1 MASQLELQLALNRAL
16 TARNELLSEQS
27 KLVKSQLADV
37 IGLKQAWTEVEPKQE
52 DILATIKSMHEALGD
67 TTERFEELQIS
78 GQVSAIKIAEKIL
91 KSKDATTGLK
101 IATEKLTKQ
110 YGPASAA
117 VAGFADGLISGFK
130 LVKHT
135 LSATIGLVGA
145 MTKGIKDTSLSIAA
159 IPFRSLSALIAIS
172 NKLVPLMEAIARAT
186 EEVRKQFGDI
196 NSGSGR
202 DIIETAKNI
211 GTGFENIGLGGY
223 RVFGSLDE
231 RLQAVNKLATAMG
244 ATFEL
249 FSDEILKGNGAV
261 MLLQKGLGLTDENM
275 KALAK
280 RAKAVGSPI
289 SSQLKEMTKFSVDFG
304 KKFGVSQKLIS
315 RDMGLMVGDVKHFGN
330 MAPKELARVSVYAR
344 KLGLDVQDLLGVVD
358 KFDTFESAAES
369 AAMLSQAFGA
379 NVDAIKLMK
388 SENPAERIEE
398 LRRAFLSTGKSA
410 DMLSRQ
416 ELKLLAQT
424 TGLSEETARVALSQ
438 KNAGIS
444 MQELEKQGKIT
455 EQRQLTTAEAVAEV
469 QKSIERVIK
478 PFKQFAG
485 FLQAL
490 ADGFARGIFNAR
502 DFRDLMVKLH
512 GALHRTYQ
520 VGIEM
525 GQAFMDFFPGIKGI
539 TEGLRNMLKV
549 GDGFAP
555 FGKFITGVR
564 DSFMKFFKTIK
575 DGPGAVSRLFVEL
588 KSSFSEFLS
597 SFDVKGAE
605 GNGKQLFSAIGNIV
619 AGLIREFSNGAVQ
632 IFQIITSIIT
642 GEGMP
647 KNIPGGGIA
656 RSLLDPIIKEFN
668 NDNGPIKKLWPA
680 FKTMLEKIWDKHGDD
695 IKGALTPL
703 AIGAASVIF
712 GSAFIKAATS
722 ALVFSVSQAALSG
735 LATWVSGG
743 GISSASGILAGAGET
758 LATALASPFVI
769 IPALIGGVLATA
781 IGTNRGMKKFRDD
794 LSKEFGKTDSMV
806 GASIAGIADT
816 ISFGLIPDSVIKMIG
831 KQAASLSKSLFDGI
845 TSLPFGKEIAR
856 MFRETVREGIE
867 IFGSLGELISAVMNG
882 SSADVQTAASN
893 FGDRLVSFIGDQLK
907 LFVYKLPALTIGI
920 TTQLGIWLMKG
931 LAIVI
936 TKLIPWLLKM
946 TSTALQVVS
955 GVIASFAYKIGDALG
970 QIPIIGSMLKDI
982 TKGVGDLFSALGT
995 FFGWLSDKFN
1005 ETLKAANVLMNMSF
1019 GDIIKSLTGWVSGAW
1034 DTFVD
1039 VGVSVVKGIISGI
1052 TSMGGALADGLKK
1065 GFDKAFSSVKST
1077 FSDAA
1082 SSGIQAF
1089 KDVWGIHSPSTEA
1102 MAMGTNISKSL
1113 SDSLSIM
1120 PSNMEMIA
1128 DKSLKAISDAL
1139 SSSSVIKG
1147 VKNFTSPAVAVIT
1160 SMIDEANTINDSLAN
1175 LDIVNLDIKL
1185 KALADKLGIDNE
1197 KFRVKQGQL
1206 NITLNVNVTMEAD
1219 KLAKVLSEHGIV
1231 STEKPTR

>member
-37 IGLKQAWTEVEPKQE
+37 VGLKQAWSEVEPRQE

-67 TTERFEELQIS
+67 TTERFEGLQTAGQIS
-78 GQVSAIKIAEKIL
+78 AMKIAEKIL
-91 KSKDATTGLK
+91 KSKDATSALK

-117 VAGFADGLISGFK
+117 VAGFVDGLINGFK
-130 LVKHT
+130 FVKQT
-135 LSATIGLVGA
+135 LSATIGLVGSVA
-145 MTKGIKDTSLSIAA
+145 KGIKDTSLSIAA

-186 EEVRKQFGDI
+186 EDVRKQFGDI
-196 NSGSGR
+196 NSGAGR
-202 DIIETAKNI
+202 DVIETAKNI
-211 GTGFENIGLGGY
+211 GTGFESMGLSGY
-223 RVFGSLDE
+223 RIFGSLDE

-249 FSDEILKGNGAV
+249 FSDEILDGHGAV

-289 SSQLKEMTKFSVDFG
+289 SSQLQAMTKFSVDFG
-304 KKFGVSQKLIS
+304 MKFHVSQKLIS
-315 RDMGLMVGDVKHFGN
+315 RDIGSMVGDVKHFGN
-330 MAPKELARVSVYAR
+330 MAPKELAKVSVYAR

-379 NVDAIKLMK
+379 NADAIKLMK

-424 TGLSEETARVALSQ
+424 TGLSEETAKAALSQ

-444 MQELEKQGKIT
+444 MEELEKQGKLT
-455 EQRQLTTAEAVAEV
+455 EGRQLSTAQAVDEV
-469 QKSIERVIK
+469 KSSIERVIK
-478 PFKQFAG
+478 PFKLFSG

-490 ADGFARGIFNAR
+490 ADGFARGVFGTKN
-502 DFRDLMVKLH
+502 FRDLLVKLH
-512 GALHRTYQ
+512 VSLHRTYE
-520 VGIEM
+520 VGMQM
-525 GQAFMDFFPGIKGI
+525 GQAFMELFPGIKGI
-539 TEGLRNMLKV
+539 TDNLKNMLKV

-555 FGKFITGVR
+555 FGKFITSVGV
-564 DSFMKFFKTIK
+564 SFTKFFKTIK
-575 DGPGAVSRLFVEL
+575 DGPGAVSVLFTEL
-588 KSSFSEFLS
+588 KKSFSGFLS
-597 SFDVKGAE
+597 SFDAKGAE
-605 GNGKQLFSAIGNIV
+605 NNGKQLFGAVGNIV
-619 AGLIREFSNGAVQ
+619 AGLIREFSKGAIQ
-632 IFQIITSIIT
+632 IFGIITSILT
-642 GEGMP
+642 GEDMP
-647 KNIPGGGIA
+647 KDIPGGGIA
-656 RSLLDPIIKEFN
+656 KSLLDPIIKEFKS
-668 NDNGPIKKLWPA
+668 DNGPIKKLWPA
-680 FKTMLEKIWDKHGDD
+680 FKNMLEKIWDKHGDD
-695 IKGALTPL
+695 IKSALTPL

-712 GSAFIKAATS
+712 GSAFIKAAAS
-722 ALVFSVSQAALSG
+722 ALMFSVSQAVLSG
-735 LATWVSGG
+735 LSSWVAGG
-743 GISSASGILAGAGET
+743 GISSASTILAGAGTT
-758 LATALASPFVI
+758 LASALASPFVI

-781 IGTNRGMKKFRDD
+781 VGTNKGMKKFQED
-794 LSKEFGKTDSMV
+794 LRKEFGKTDSMV

-816 ISFGLIPDSVIKMIG
+816 ISFGLLPDSLIKTIG
-831 KQAASLSKSLFDGI
+831 KQAASLSKSIFSGI
-845 TSLPFGKEIAR
+845 TSLPFGKEIAK
-856 MFRETVREGIE
+856 MFRESVREGIE
-867 IFGSLGELISAVMNG
+867 LFGSLGELISAVMNG
-882 SSADVQTAASN
+882 SSKDVQSAAMN
-893 FGDRLVSFIGDQLK
+893 FGNKLVSFIGDQLK
-907 LFVYKLPALTIGI
+907 LFIYKLPALTLSI
-920 TTQLGIWLMKG
+920 TAQLGIWLMKG

-936 TKLIPWLLKM
+936 TKLIPWLLK
-946 TSTALQVVS
+946 TASTILQVIS
-955 GVIASFAYKIGDALG
+955 GVIASFVYKIGDILG
-970 QIPIIGSMLKDI
+970 QIPIIGSMIKDVA
-982 TKGVGDLFSALGT
+982 KCVGDLFGALGT

-1019 GDIIKSLTGWVSGAW
+1019 GEIITSLTGWVSGSW

-1039 VGVSVVKGIISGI
+1039 VGVNVVKGIISGI
-1052 TSMGGALADGLKK
+1052 TSMGSALADGLKK
-1065 GFDKAFSSVKST
+1065 GFDKAFSSVKGT

-1102 MAMGTNISKSL
+1102 IAMGANISKGL

-1120 PSNMEMIA
+1120 PSNMETIA
-1128 DKSLKAISDAL
+1128 DKSLKAISDAFN
-1139 SSSSVIKG
+1139 SSSVIKG

-1175 LDIVNLDIKL
+1175 LDVVNLDVKL
-1185 KALADKLGIDNE
+1185 RALADKLGVDNE
-1197 KFRVKQGQL
+1197 KFRVKQGPI
-1206 NITLNVNVTMEAD
+1206 NMTLNVNITMEAD
-1219 KLAKVLSEHGIV
+1219 KLSKVLSEHGIV
-1231 STEKPTR
+1231 STEKSTR